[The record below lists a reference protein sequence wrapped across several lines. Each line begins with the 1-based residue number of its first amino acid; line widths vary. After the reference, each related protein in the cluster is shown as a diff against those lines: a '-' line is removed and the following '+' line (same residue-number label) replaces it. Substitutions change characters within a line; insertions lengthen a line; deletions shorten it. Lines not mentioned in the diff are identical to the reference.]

1 LRHVQRKLISHD
13 PQRRAILA
21 RIRAVWRQLPRNGVI
36 VFFDIQPIAVKAYG
50 GRRYTSAKRLV
61 LERYQ
66 KTRGFF
72 YLFALY
78 DAKQGRVRWAFYPS
92 KDSEHVCRFMRRVRH
107 WYPTQ
112 KVWVILDQDRAHPH
126 KSHETRRVMR
136 ELKLHW
142 ISLPKASPNDNAVEN
157 LFSDVQLM
165 ILDNSNDLDP
175 QTTQRRISTHWR
187 KRNRRRDRFIT
198 IPYLW

>member
-1 LRHVQRKLISHD
+1 ML
-13 PQRRAILA
+13 
-21 RIRAVWRQLPRNGVI
+21 
-36 VFFDIQPIAVKAYG
+36 FFDIQPIAVKAYG

-78 DAKQGRVRWAFYPS
+78 DVKQGRVRWAFFPS
-92 KDSEHVCRFMRRVRH
+92 KDSEQVCQFMRRVRQ
-107 WYPTQ
+107 WYPNNEA
-112 KVWVILDQDRAHPH
+112 WVILDQDRAHPR
-126 KSHETRRVMR
+126 KCRETQRTMR

-142 ISLPKASPNDNAVEN
+142 ISLPKASPDDNAVET
-157 LFSDVQLM
+157 LFSDIQLM
-165 ILDNSNDLDP
+165 ILDNSNDPDA
-175 QTTQRRISTHWR
+175 QATQSRISTHWR

>member
-1 LRHVQRKLISHD
+1 M
-13 PQRRAILA
+13 
-21 RIRAVWRQLPRNGVI
+21 

-72 YLFALY
+72 YVFGLY
-78 DAKQGRVRWAFYPS
+78 DVKPGRVRWAFYPGKGS
-92 KDSEHVCRFMRRVRH
+92 DYVCRFMRRIRH
-107 WYPTQ
+107 WYPNHE
-112 KVWVILDQDRAHPH
+112 VWVILDQDRAHPR
-126 KSHETRRVMR
+126 KSRETRRTMR

-142 ISLPKASPNDNAVEN
+142 ISLPKASPDDNAVET

-165 ILDNSNDLDP
+165 ILDNSNDPDP
-175 QTTQRRISTHWR
+175 QTTQRRISAHWR
-187 KRNRRRDRFIT
+187 NRNRRHDRFIT